1 MSQQTKDSFSEQV
14 CVTTGTF
21 QKGAAIVSLIYS
33 STVKFTNPTLYI
45 YVNDLKGTEGRKK
58 SPKNRLTAIF
68 SRFFALYRK
77 INLAGSMSR
86 SKTSLNMAK

>member
-33 STVKFTNPTLYI
+33 STVKFKTLHCI
-45 YVNDLKGTEGRKK
+45 Y
-58 SPKNRLTAIF
+58 
-68 SRFFALYRK
+68 
-77 INLAGSMSR
+77 M
-86 SKTSLNMAK
+86 